1 MLGPLAA
8 ALLGKRCR
16 FLDAGL
22 GSTSSPTFIH
32 SWAHA
37 SVGNNV
43 DFETKVHKTFSQ
55 EEGKALQCRILYKL
69 LTGTSLYFLFFGQG
83 WSATKEKW

>member
-1 MLGPLAA
+1 MCSLTLKCAGPTCCCF

-16 FLDAGL
+16 FLSAGL

-69 LTGTSLYFLFFGQG
+69 
-83 WSATKEKW
+83 